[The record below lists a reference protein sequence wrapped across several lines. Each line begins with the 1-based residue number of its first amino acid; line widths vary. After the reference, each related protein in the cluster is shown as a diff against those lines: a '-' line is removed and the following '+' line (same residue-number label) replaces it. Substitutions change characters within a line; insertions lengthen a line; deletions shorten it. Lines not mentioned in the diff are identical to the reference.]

1 MSGKKYD
8 MGKPRMSLIPN
19 LALKEIAKVLTFGA
33 KKYDS
38 HNWRKGLNYSRVMD
52 ALLRHLGEFMD
63 GEDLD
68 PETGLSHIAHAACNV
83 IFLLTFILE
92 GRSDLDDRFLR
103 KEVIRPSLLDTIQK
117 EVDYYIK
124 LMLENQMYPEEEDI
138 EEIISKYQ
146 KNYPQYSIYVRYR
159 IGNIEDTEVY
169 VEDRKEAKQCGE
181 SENKKAKKKSQLGKC
196 TTASTLLNSV
206 RTPETP
212 SSPSK
217 SQESHT
223 ETSTSESAFPV
234 SEDILPESK
243 L

>member
-1 MSGKKYD
+1 MSGKKFD
-8 MGKPRMSLIPN
+8 TGKPRMSLIPN

-63 GEDLD
+63 GENLD
-68 PETGLSHIAHAACNV
+68 PETGLSHIAHAACNA

-92 GRSDLDDRFLR
+92 ERTDLDDRFLR
-103 KEVIRPSLLDTIQK
+103 KVEMRVSLLDTIQK

-124 LMLENQMYPEEEDI
+124 LMLENQMYPVEDDI

-146 KNYPQYSIYVRYR
+146 KNYPQYCIYVRYR

-169 VEDRKEAKQCGE
+169 VEDRKEVKECGE
-181 SENKKAKKKSQLGKC
+181 NENQKPKKKLQLGKC
-196 TTASTLLNSV
+196 TTASTLSNSV
-206 RTPETP
+206 RTQETP
-212 SSPSK
+212 SSRSK
-217 SQESHT
+217 NQERHT
-223 ETSTSESAFPV
+223 EASTSESAFPV